1 MKRVITYGTFDM
13 FHTGHRNLLR
23 NAKALG
29 DYLIVGVT
37 SENFDRNRGKLNVH
51 DSLMVRIENVRKSGY
66 ADEIIVEEYMGQK
79 IDDIRKYDIDIFTV
93 GSDWVG
99 HFDYL
104 KEYCEVRYLP
114 RTKGI
119 SSTDIR
125 NRNLVRIGILGA
137 ENIVRRFVA
146 EQRYVSGTE
155 LSGIWDGSFPGQ
167 AANLSSALGVPLFED
182 LDALMDASDAV
193 YINTPPVT
201 HEGYI
206 RKAIKAGKHVLC
218 EFPFV
223 FSSVA
228 VDELYAMARERGVV
242 LFHGLKTAYCPAFR
256 RLISHA
262 KTGLIGNIITVD
274 ASFTQVLGNG
284 VDHQIRISSGGSV
297 HAFAEYPMLAF
308 AKLLGQEIQ
317 QMEFFSRPN
326 DAGYDIYTRL
336 ILRYPHAIGSATVGI
351 DAKSE
356 GCLVITG
363 TRGYIY
369 VPAPWWKTE
378 YYEARF
384 EDTNKNMKFFYKFQG
399 EGLRYEIAEFIK
411 CTHAGKESLLLTSEE
426 TRLMAQIMETF
437 DRGDQ
442 TLVF

>member
-13 FHTGHRNLLR
+13 FHRGHRNLLK

-51 DSLMVRIENVRKSGY
+51 DSLMERIENVRKSGY
-66 ADEIIVEEYMGQK
+66 ADEIIVEEYVGQK

-119 SSTDIR
+119 SSTEIR
-125 NRNLVRIGILGA
+125 NRNLVRIGIIGA
-137 ENIVRRFVA
+137 ENIVRRFCD

-155 LSGIWDGSFPGQ
+155 LIGIWDDNLPGQ
-167 AANLSSALGVPLFED
+167 AENYSAAQGMTLYGD
-182 LDALMDASDAV
+182 LEQLIHDSDAV

-201 HEGYI
+201 HEGFI
-206 RKAIKAGKHVLC
+206 RKAIAAGKHVLC
-218 EFPFV
+218 EFPFA
-223 FSSVA
+223 FSPKL
-228 VDELYAMARERGVV
+228 VDELYALARAKKLI
-242 LFHGLKTAYCPAFR
+242 LFHGLKTAYCPAFQ
-256 RLISHA
+256 RLVSHA
-262 KTGLIGNIITVD
+262 KTGLIGNIISVD
-274 ASFTQVLGNG
+274 ASFTQVLGSALG
-284 VDHQIRISSGGSV
+284 HQIRISSGGSL
-297 HAFAEYPMLAF
+297 HAESEYAVLAF
-308 AKLLGQEIQ
+308 AKLLGQDVQ
-317 QMEFFSRPN
+317 GAEFFSRCN
-326 DAGYDIYTRL
+326 EDGYDIYTRFL
-336 ILRYPHAIGSATVGI
+336 LHYPQAIASAVVAI
-351 DAKSE
+351 NAKSE
-356 GCLVITG
+356 GCLVVTG

-384 EDTNKNMKFFYKFQG
+384 EDFNKNLKFFYKFQG
-399 EGLRYEIAEFIK
+399 EGLRYEIAEFTK
-411 CTHAGKESLLLTSEE
+411 CIHTGKESLLLTQEE
-426 TRLMAQIMETF
+426 TRLMAQIMEAF

-442 TLVF
+442 TLIF

>member
-13 FHTGHRNLLR
+13 FHRGHRNLLKH
-23 NAKALG
+23 AKELG

-51 DSLMVRIENVRKSGY
+51 DPLMVRVENVRKSGY
-66 ADEIIVEEYMGQK
+66 ADEIIVEEYVGQK
-79 IDDIRKYDIDIFTV
+79 IDDIQKYDIDIFTV

-119 SSTDIR
+119 SSTEIR
-125 NRNLVRIGILGA
+125 NRNLVRIGMIGA
-137 ENIVRRFVA
+137 ENIARRFID
-146 EQRYVSGTE
+146 EKRYVSGTE
-155 LSGIWDGSFPGQ
+155 LVGIWDGELAGQ
-167 AANLSSALGVPLFED
+167 AANLAAAQGIPLFENID
-182 LDALMDASDAV
+182 GLIRASDAV

-201 HEGYI
+201 HEAYI
-206 RKAIKAGKHVLC
+206 RKAITAGKHVLC
-218 EFPFV
+218 EFPFA
-223 FSSVA
+223 FSPDV
-228 VDELYAMARERGVV
+228 VDELYALAREQGVI
-242 LFHGLKTAYCPAFR
+242 LFHGLKTAYCPAFQ

-274 ASFTQVLGNG
+274 ASFTRVLGNG
-284 VDHQIRISSGGSV
+284 LAHQIRISSGGSV
-297 HAFAEYPMLAF
+297 HAFAEYPLLAF
-308 AKLLGQEIQ
+308 VKLLGQDVQ
-317 QMEFFSRPN
+317 DVEFFSRSN
-326 DAGYDIYTRL
+326 EDGYDIYTRFL
-336 ILRYPHAIGSATVGI
+336 LRYPQALGSAVVGI
-351 DAKSE
+351 NAKSE

-399 EGLRYEIAEFIK
+399 EGLRYEIAEFTRCI
-411 CTHAGKESLLLTSEE
+411 HSQKESLLLTREE
-426 TRLMAQIMETF
+426 TRLMAEVMEIF
-437 DRGDQ
+437 DKGQQ
-442 TLVF
+442 TVSF